1 MGVGHVFP
9 CLLRGQLSVWSSECF
24 GQTHLG
30 HLSRVD
36 VGQPLFNAIEEDGL
50 HQLVEQFVDGCSRH
64 SMVQHGGQGKG
75 RSGCFLEHE

>member
-9 CLLRGQLSVWSSECF
+9 CLFRGQLSVWISECF

-36 VGQPLFNAIEEDGL
+36 VGQPLLNAVEEYGL
-50 HQLVEQFVDGCSRH
+50 HQLVEQFVDGCSGH
-64 SMVQHGGQGKG
+64 SII
-75 RSGCFLEHE
+75 